1 MATDLPAE
9 AIAAAV
15 EAITQRFGYS
25 RGGADFPDTTTYLR
39 VALVAAVPAIRAQE
53 RERIRQ
59 LAENHDA
66 AYRTTC
72 GLSDCPYNPQ
82 RHATHLHPFTDLI
95 GEQ

>member
-1 MATDLPAE
+1 MATDLTAGLPPDAVTK
-9 AIAAAV
+9 AAAV
-15 EAITQRFGYS
+15 HAGWHGRKPQ
-25 RGGADFPDTTTYLR
+25 GGDR
-39 VALVAAVPAIRAQE
+39 NVAEVMLAAAAPAIRAQE